1 MSLFIGDLAGYK
13 YKQKDERIGW
23 HSVKI
28 AGLDAAMMSCDICQP
43 GSFFLFG

>member
-23 HSVKI
+23 PFRQDCGIGCGNDV
-28 AGLDAAMMSCDICQP
+28 M
-43 GSFFLFG
+43 